1 VLDAE
6 GGLSEMVV
14 VLCVVSAILMMMIYH
29 DVYDCNYFPTTV
41 VHSKQ
46 SIPVVVEAYQSHVPI
61 QEEVETF
68 PAVVAVV
75 VVVVAAAAVV
85 VVVVAV
91 VTSSHN
97 SYCY

>member
-1 VLDAE
+1 V
-6 GGLSEMVV
+6 S
-14 VLCVVSAILMMMIYH
+14 CVVSVISMMMMIYH
-29 DVYDCNYFPTTV
+29 DVYDCNYFPTSV

-61 QEEVETF
+61 QEEVETS
-68 PAVVAVV
+68 PAVVVFVVVVV
-75 VVVVAAAAVV
+75 VVVVAAAA
-85 VVVVAV
+85 VVVAV